1 MATTTVTVNVAES
14 QNYLAT
20 SRTISVNSSTKQAGY
35 ITLSTN
41 SVTLTGSVG
50 TTQTVSITSNSGGT
64 LSVQS
69 SDTSKVTAS
78 LSGTTI
84 TLTSVANGSATITVT
99 VGETSTHTSA
109 TATIS
114 VNVSIVVKT
123 KVAIP
128 TQTTSIVYD
137 TQTHSV
143 DEAVPYDD
151 SIIDWVSSSSGY
163 SYETDAG
170 TYQSTYRLKDT
181 TNYEWSDGT
190 TSNKTVSWTISKAD
204 LNGTLFIYDTYRNGD
219 VSTLGFHGSCGNY
232 ELWLS
237 STNSD
242 YTYLGESLKDFYF
255 NYNEYPT
262 PVFSASGSPYIQ
274 FSYEGRNQYVYD
286 TTLPYDVSQSNVTI
300 TVTVPASKNY
310 TAMSLTVNTKIVQY

>member
-20 SRTISVNSSTKQAGY
+20 SRTISVNSSTKQTGY

-84 TLTSVANGSATITVT
+84 TLTSVANGSATVTVT

-128 TQTTSIVYD
+128 TQTTSLVYD
-137 TQTHSV
+137 RDTHYVS
-143 DEAVPYDD
+143 EAVSYDR
-151 SIIDWVSSSSGY
+151 SIVDYENGSGKN
-163 SYETDAG
+163 AG
-170 TYQSTYRLKDT
+170 TYTATFYLKDT

-190 TSNKTVSWTISKAD
+190 ISDKSVSWTISKAN
-204 LNGTLFIYDTYRNGD
+204 LNGTLYIYDSYRQDD
-219 VSTLGFHGSCGNY
+219 VTRMGLYGSLGNVDIY
-232 ELWLS
+232 LS
-237 STNSD
+237 STNTTYVVSD
-242 YTYLGESLKDFYF
+242 ILVDFYY
-255 NYNEYPT
+255 NYNDYPT
-262 PVFSASGSPYIQ
+262 PVFSASGSPYIELR
-274 FSYEGRNQYVYD
+274 YNGDNVYVYD
-286 TTLPYDVSQSNVTI
+286 TSLPSGYTRSDVTL
-300 TVTVPASKNY
+300 TVTVPESTNY
-310 TAMSLTVNTKIVQY
+310 TAMSLTVNTKIVNY